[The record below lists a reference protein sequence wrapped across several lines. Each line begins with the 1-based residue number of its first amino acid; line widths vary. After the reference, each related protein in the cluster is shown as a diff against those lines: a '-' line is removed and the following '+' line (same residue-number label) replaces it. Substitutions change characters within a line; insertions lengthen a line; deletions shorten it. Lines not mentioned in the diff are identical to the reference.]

1 MSGRWLCSS
10 WVCITSE
17 LMTLERIGH
26 DPRNLTW
33 SDDKTRFSYKH
44 MSALG
49 WSENS
54 GLGGSDLSGNP
65 NHITVARKLDNGGIG
80 VGRARREGD
89 DAASGAGMAGAG
101 LDGLLKRLAEAA
113 SKAET
118 ADPAA
123 GPTEATVEVKTE
135 VVPARNRIA

>member
-1 MSGRWLCSS
+1 
-10 WVCITSE
+10 
-17 LMTLERIGH
+17 
-26 DPRNLTW
+26 
-33 SDDKTRFSYKH
+33 

-80 VGRARREGD
+80 VGRARKEGD

-113 SKAET
+113 SKAEG
-118 ADPAA
+118 PAL
-123 GPTEATVEVKTE
+123 TEAAVEVKTE
-135 VVPARNRIA
+135 VIPARNRIA

>member
-1 MSGRWLCSS
+1 
-10 WVCITSE
+10 
-17 LMTLERIGH
+17 
-26 DPRNLTW
+26 
-33 SDDKTRFSYKH
+33 

-49 WSENS
+49 WTENS
-54 GLGGSDLSGNP
+54 GLGGNDLSGNP

-80 VGRARREGD
+80 VGRARKEGD

-113 SKAET
+113 SASGST
-118 ADPAA
+118 T
-123 GPTEATVEVKTE
+123 PTEATVEVKTE

>member
-1 MSGRWLCSS
+1 
-10 WVCITSE
+10 
-17 LMTLERIGH
+17 
-26 DPRNLTW
+26 
-33 SDDKTRFSYKH
+33 

-49 WSENS
+49 WTEKS

-80 VGRARREGD
+80 VARARKEGD

-101 LDGLLKRLAEAA
+101 LDSVLKRLAEAA
-113 SKAET
+113 SRSGT
-118 ADPAA
+118 TT
-123 GPTEATVEVKTE
+123 PTEVEVEVQTE